1 MHQPNE
7 SSKDVLEAE
16 ALGATRQLS
25 MHDNY
30 SKVMHE
36 DPGTSCA
43 SINQLAGLDRDMHVA
58 CLIWR
63 YGTTGRDAA
72 IRCS

>member
-1 MHQPNE
+1 MHLPNE
-7 SSKDVLEAE
+7 SSKGVLEAE
-16 ALGATRQLS
+16 ASGATRQLS

-30 SKVMHE
+30 SKVIHE
-36 DPGTSCA
+36 DPGTWCA

-63 YGTTGRDAA
+63 CGTTGGDAA